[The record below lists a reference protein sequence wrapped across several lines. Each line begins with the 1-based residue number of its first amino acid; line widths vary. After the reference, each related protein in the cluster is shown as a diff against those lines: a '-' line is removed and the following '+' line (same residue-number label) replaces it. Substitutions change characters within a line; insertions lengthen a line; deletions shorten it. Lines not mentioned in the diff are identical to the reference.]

1 MKRPDIKRIF
11 VSGPYTSGDV
21 AVNVKNAIDA
31 ASKLMDA
38 GYAVYLPHLS
48 HFWHLVS
55 PRPYQDWLKLD
66 LEWLKLC
73 DAIVRL
79 DGQSPGADG
88 EVNFA
93 KENGKPVYTLKEL
106 L

>member
-21 AVNVKNAIDA
+21 AVKVKNAIDA

-48 HFWHLVS
+48 HFWHFVS

-73 DAIVRL
+73 DAVVRL
-79 DGQSPGADG
+79 PGYSPGADS
-88 EVNFA
+88 ETKFA
-93 KENGKPVYTLKEL
+93 QESGMSIYTLEEL

>member
-1 MKRPDIKRIF
+1 MKQPHVKRVFI
-11 VSGPYTSGDV
+11 SGPYTNGDI
-21 AVNVKNAIDA
+21 AVNVRTAIHA

-38 GYAVYLPHLS
+38 GYTVYLPHLS

-55 PRPYQDWLKLD
+55 PRSYQDWLKLD

-73 DAIVRL
+73 DAVVRL
-79 DGQSPGADG
+79 SGYSLGADG
-88 EVNFA
+88 EAIFA
-93 KENGKPVYTLKEL
+93 KENGKPIYTLEEL